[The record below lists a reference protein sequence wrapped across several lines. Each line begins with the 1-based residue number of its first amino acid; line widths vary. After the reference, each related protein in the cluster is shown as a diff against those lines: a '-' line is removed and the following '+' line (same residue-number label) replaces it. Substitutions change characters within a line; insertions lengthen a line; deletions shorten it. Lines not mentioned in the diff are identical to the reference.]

1 MSTRIT
7 LSLLAVD
14 ALREHLDVKLPV
26 LLEVPSHGDTLDER
40 PGLLRRGWAEIQE
53 RGLGRP
59 GELDPFVEDAFHLLA
74 RPPVGVHVIFG
85 EHPDDERAA
94 VVGMDG
100 DKAVLAAILDG
111 EFVLERLYAPSAA
124 RTLVGMLPDAPAGT
138 GVSVTAATDALEDVV
153 RRSAGSANAMAAGF
167 ASVGLRQ
174 EDAQHLARV
183 LTAQRLRG
191 GQFGAKSFD
200 YVTGRT
206 TRVPF
211 TVDFID
217 TTDGRYLVQHKP
229 AGDGR
234 RWFTLAPGDRNR
246 LTERVNELI
255 RSASSTR

>member
-1 MSTRIT
+1 MNGRIT
-7 LSLLAVD
+7 LSLLAAD
-14 ALREHLDVKLPV
+14 ALREHLRIRLPA
-26 LLEVPSHGDTLDER
+26 LLEVPSHGATLDER
-40 PGLLRRGWAEIQE
+40 AELLRRGWAEIQE

-59 GELDPFVEDAFHLLA
+59 GALDAFVEDALHLLS
-74 RPPVGVHVIFG
+74 RPPVGLHVVFG
-85 EHPDDERAA
+85 ERPDEERAA
-94 VVGMDG
+94 VVGMHG
-100 DKAVLAAILDG
+100 DQAVLGAVLGD

-124 RTLVGMLPDAPAGT
+124 RTLVGLVPEAPAGR

-167 ASVGLRQ
+167 TSVGLRQ
-174 EDAQHLARV
+174 EDAQHLAQV
-183 LTAQRLRG
+183 LSAQRLRG

-217 TTDGRYLVQHKP
+217 TTEGRYLVQHKP

-255 RSASSTR
+255 RAASSGR